1 MQKEELEKKIL
12 HLLTTT
18 ELTNEEI
25 AAEVGCKYQKVV
37 IVKGKLQKGM
47 GDQIE
52 AFTEATG
59 IKKIVDGAAKLLNKD
74 CGCKKR
80 KDALNSID
88 IPLLRLKVVR
98 EPSEADIDEIYSLIS
113 ADFKVFDRPTRERI
127 ERMRSKIFNVRYSVL
142 SCPSC
147 GSLMQKRLLELKRV
161 FDAYTIQV

>member
-1 MQKEELEKKIL
+1 ML

-18 ELTNEEI
+18 ELSNKEI

-37 IVKGKLQKGM
+37 AINRKLQKGM

-52 AFTEATG
+52 ALTEATG

-80 KDALNSID
+80 KDAMNSID

-113 ADFKVFDRPTRERI
+113 ADYKTFDRPTRERI

-142 SCPSC
+142 SCLSC
-147 GSLMQKRLLELKRV
+147 GKIMQKRLLELKRV
-161 FDAYTIQV
+161 FDAYTEPA